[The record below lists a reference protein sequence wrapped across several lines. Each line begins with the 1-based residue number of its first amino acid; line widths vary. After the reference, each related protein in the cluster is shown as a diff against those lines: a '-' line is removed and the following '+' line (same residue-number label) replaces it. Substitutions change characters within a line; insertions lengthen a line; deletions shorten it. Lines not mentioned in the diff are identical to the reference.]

1 MKKHF
6 FSKIKQSK
14 NIIISSFIVFT
25 VLICAVSTCYADSSN
40 IDEKIKKQELEYQ
53 KIQKQI
59 NDTRK
64 KLSQTQAQEKSVSRQ
79 IQDLSQKITLTQQK
93 VNIINLNLK
102 KIVENITRITNEI
115 VNTDVNIKQSQKL
128 LSERLVSIYKYG
140 GITEFNL
147 LLSSQGAEDALN
159 TSYLL
164 GKIAEQDKDLI
175 TRLQNEKTRLSE
187 AKVKLES
194 EQKKREQEKTLLAS
208 KRKELNVAANDRN
221 ALLAKVRKDK
231 SLFMAEQKELMKAS
245 AELQNTIKKL
255 MAEKIAL
262 NKKRFPERKEVVYY
276 KGGRLAMPTQ
286 GKITSTFGTRVHPVF
301 KTKINH
307 TGLDISAPHGTPVV
321 AADSGEVL
329 YTGWMRGYGQVI
341 ILDHGANLTTVYA
354 HLSAIECQEN
364 AKVTRGSIIGRVGST
379 GVTTGNHLHFE
390 VRVNGNAVNP
400 MRYLR

>member
-1 MKKHF
+1 MRNYF
-6 FSKIKQSK
+6 FFKCKELK
-14 NIIISSFIVFT
+14 NPIMSLFIIFT
-25 VLICAVSTCYADSSN
+25 VVICAVSSVSYADSSN
-40 IDEKIKKQELEYQ
+40 IDEKIKKQEREYQ

-59 NDTRK
+59 SDTRK
-64 KLSQTQAQEKSVSRQ
+64 KISQTQAREKSVTRQ
-79 IQDLSQKITLTQQK
+79 LEDLSQKITLTQQK
-93 VNIINLNLK
+93 VNIVNLNLK
-102 KIVENITRITNEI
+102 KTSENITRIINEI
-115 VNTDVNIKQSQKL
+115 ANADVNIKQSQSL
-128 LSERLVSIYKYG
+128 LAERLVSIYKYG

-175 TRLQNEKTRLSE
+175 TRLQNEKSRLSE

-245 AELQNTIKKL
+245 AELQNTIKRL

-286 GKITSTFGTRVHPVF
+286 GTITSTFGTRVHPVF

-307 TGLDISAPHGTPVV
+307 TGLDISAPHGIH
-321 AADSGEVL
+321 AL
-329 YTGWMRGYGQVI
+329 GYLGFRK
-341 ILDHGANLTTVYA
+341 G
-354 HLSAIECQEN
+354 
-364 AKVTRGSIIGRVGST
+364 
-379 GVTTGNHLHFE
+379 
-390 VRVNGNAVNP
+390 
-400 MRYLR
+400 